1 MPSFDVVS
9 EIDMHELSNALD
21 QVNREVSTRYDFKGS
36 DASAEHQ
43 DSNIKLEAA
52 NEFQLDQMR
61 DILHLKIA
69 KRGIDVAV
77 LDAGKVES
85 SNQRARQ
92 TLILKQGVDTVT
104 AKKLVKLIKD
114 SKIKVQAS
122 IQGEQV
128 RVTGKKRDDLQS
140 IMQMLRE
147 SDIGLP
153 LQYNNFRD

>member
-9 EIDMHELSNALD
+9 EIDMHELANALD
-21 QVNREVSTRYDFKGS
+21 QVNREVGTRYDFKGS
-36 DASAEHQ
+36 DASVEHQ
-43 DSNIKLEAA
+43 DSNIKLEAE

-77 LDAGKVES
+77 LNAGKIET
-85 SNQRARQ
+85 SNQRAQQ
-92 TLILKQGVDTVT
+92 TLVLQQGVDTVT
-104 AKKLVKLIKD
+104 AKKVVKLIKD

-128 RVTGKKRDDLQS
+128 RVTGKKRDELQS
-140 IMQMLRE
+140 TMQMLRE
-147 SDIGLP
+147 SDIELP
-153 LQYNNFRD
+153 LQFNNFRD

>member
-9 EIDMHELSNALD
+9 EIDMHELANALD

-36 DASAEHQ
+36 DALVEQQ
-43 DSNIKLEAA
+43 DSAIKLEAA

-61 DILHLKIA
+61 DIVHLKIA
-69 KRGIDVAV
+69 KRGIDIAA
-77 LDAGKVES
+77 LEAGKVET

-92 TLILKQGVDTVT
+92 TLILKQGVDSVT
-104 AKKLVKLIKD
+104 AKKIVKSIKD

-128 RVTGKKRDDLQS
+128 RVNGKKRDDLQS
-140 IMQMLRE
+140 VMQLLRDG
-147 SDIGLP
+147 DIELP
-153 LQYNNFRD
+153 LQFNNFRD